1 MAIEGLTIIGES
13 INDSVPST
21 HELFAN
27 KDIEGIKAL
36 AVRQAE
42 KGAAYIDINVGR
54 QPPEFMAYL
63 VEEIQKVVDRPLS
76 IDTPDPE
83 LAAAGL
89 KAYNPARVQPQKPG
103 GVLPILNSIS
113 PLRLEMFDLY
123 KIQPFIPI
131 LLVSERVED
140 GERKPAR
147 NAEET
152 YQTAR
157 EMVAK
162 AASLGIPVDQ
172 CIIDPGIAPVGTDLD
187 GNLKR
192 LLGALAL
199 IHGDPD
205 LKGVHISVGLSNFTV
220 MLPSKRAD
228 GTPVK
233 SALESAFLTKA
244 MPLGLDMIIGSVN
257 RKYEIL
263 PGDHPAMVCL
273 NEYLELDGF
282 DALLK
287 IKEFYS

>member
-1 MAIEGLTIIGES
+1 
-13 INDSVPST
+13 
-21 HELFAN
+21 
-27 KDIEGIKAL
+27 
-36 AVRQAE
+36 VRQAE

-54 QPPEFMAYL
+54 RPPEFMAYV

-89 KAYNPARVQPQKPG
+89 KAYNPARVRPQKPG

-131 LLVSERVED
+131 LLVSERMED

-152 YQTAR
+152 YETAR
-157 EMVAK
+157 EMVTK
-162 AASLGIPVDQ
+162 AAALGTPVDQ

-205 LKGVHISVGLSNFTV
+205 LKTVHISVGLSNFTV

-228 GTPVK
+228 GTSVK

>member
-263 PGDHPAMVCL
+263 PDEHPAMVCL

-282 DALLK
+282 DALLR

>member
-1 MAIEGLTIIGES
+1 MAIEGLIIIGES

-21 HELFAN
+21 HELYVN
-27 KDIEGIKAL
+27 QDIDGLKAL

-42 KGAAYIDINVGR
+42 KGAAYIDINIGR

-83 LAAAGL
+83 VAAAGL
-89 KAYNPARVQPQKPG
+89 KAYNPARVHPQKPG

-113 PLRLEMFDLY
+113 PLRPEMFDLY
-123 KIQPFIPI
+123 RIQPFMPI
-131 LLVSERVED
+131 LLVSERMEN

-147 NAEET
+147 TAEET
-152 YQTAR
+152 YQTAK

-162 AASLGIPVDQ
+162 AAELGIPVDH

-199 IHGDPD
+199 IHEDPE

-220 MLPSKRAD
+220 MLPSRRPD
-228 GTPVK
+228 GIPVK

-244 MPLGLDMIIGSVN
+244 IPLGLDMIIGSVN

-263 PGDHPAMVCL
+263 PPEHPAMVCL

>member
-1 MAIEGLTIIGES
+1 MT
-13 INDSVPST
+13 
-21 HELFAN
+21 
-27 KDIEGIKAL
+27 
-36 AVRQAE
+36 
-42 KGAAYIDINVGR
+42 
-54 QPPEFMAYL
+54 YL

-89 KAYNPARVQPQKPG
+89 KAYKPAGVHPQKPG

-123 KIQPFIPI
+123 QIQPFIPI
-131 LLVSERVED
+131 LLVSERMED
-140 GERKPAR
+140 GERKPTR

-152 YQTAR
+152 YQTTK

-162 AASLGIPVDQ
+162 AATRGIPVEQ

-192 LLGALAL
+192 LLDALLL
-199 IHGDPD
+199 IHEDPD
-205 LKGVHISVGLSNFTV
+205 LNGVHISVGLSNFTV

-244 MPLGLDMIIGSVN
+244 MPLGLDMIIGSVT

-263 PGDHPAMVCL
+263 PAGHPAMVCL

>member
-21 HELFAN
+21 HELFVN
-27 KDIEGIKAL
+27 QDIEGIKAL

-42 KGAAYIDINVGR
+42 KGAAYIDVNVGR
-54 QPPEFMAYL
+54 QSPEFMAYL

-89 KAYNPARVQPQKPG
+89 KAYDPGRVRPQKPG

-113 PLRLEMFDLY
+113 PLRPEMFDLY
-123 KIQPFIPI
+123 RIQPFIPI
-131 LLVSERVED
+131 LLVSERMED

-162 AASLGIPVDQ
+162 AAALGIPVDQ
-172 CIIDPGIAPVGTDLD
+172 CIIDPGIAPVGTDLE

-199 IHGDPD
+199 IHEDPE

-220 MLPSKRAD
+220 MLPSKRPD
-228 GTPVK
+228 GIPVK

-263 PGDHPAMVCL
+263 PPDHPAMVCL